1 MKYLIVLTAT
11 LVAASASFI
20 GHPGYPY
27 APQPYHQ
34 VAPYY
39 APYTPSSQHHSQD
52 EYGNFAYGY
61 ENVNSQKSESGN
73 AYGAVKGQYSYI
85 DAYGKSQTVD
95 YVADD
100 YGFRASGTNLVNS
113 ADALNTG
120 YRHKRSA
127 IYPYAPT
134 LAYSIVAT
142 HPTALY
148 NHAAPAAVAHHGP
161 AAIHA
166 SPVAAHH
173 GPAPAAHTAIA
184 SSQYRTQD
192 EYDNFSFG
200 YANENSQRQESGNGY
215 GGVSGSYSYVDA
227 YGKPHTVNYV
237 ADDLGFRATGTDLVN
252 SAYADKA
259 YRKKRSIGYP
269 AYPSYAPH
277 AYAPVARAYAPH
289 PIASIPAYHAPASK
303 TVVGSSETL
312 NILPEAGEETLSKAK
327 ACHCIQEWHGLS
339 IARMPRTAMKSKGEM
354 FKAEMRVQ
362 TFSQDSRALGNTVS
376 KNNTFTSLSLKPL
389 NGPVG
394 ELSSFSQ
401 LDAIVSSNVSTTD
414 NELNEALDILADWNK
429 VFVKLSRSITLFF
442 SEFQLFQVLFSQKPI
457 EFYPQRFGNLT
468 DCKIPFYKISMEKID
483 NTESIEVVSDER
495 LNDVSESLKK
505 ARSTAMDL
513 QKSLMNFGLFCVK
526 FGSELETLQKKVDE
540 MEDKFKMG
548 VNESN

>member
-134 LAYSIVAT
+134 LAYSVVAT

-148 NHAAPAAVAHHGP
+148 HHAAPAAVAHHGP

-289 PIASIPAYHAPASK
+289 PIASIPAYHAPA
-303 TVVGSSETL
+303 VASSQY
-312 NILPEAGEETLSKAK
+312 
-327 ACHCIQEWHGLS
+327 H
-339 IARMPRTAMKSKGEM
+339 
-354 FKAEMRVQ
+354 
-362 TFSQDSRALGNTVS
+362 SQD
-376 KNNTFTSLSLKPL
+376 
-389 NGPVG
+389 
-394 ELSSFSQ
+394 EY
-401 LDAIVSSNVSTTD
+401 D
-414 NELNEALDILADWNK
+414 NYNYGYQNIN
-429 VFVKLSRSITLFF
+429 
-442 SEFQLFQVLFSQKPI
+442 SQK
-457 EFYPQRFGNLT
+457 
-468 DCKIPFYKISMEKID
+468 
-483 NTESIEVVSDER
+483 
-495 LNDVSESLKK
+495 SESGN
-505 ARSTAMDL
+505 ARDVVKGSYSYIDSYG
-513 QKSLMNFGLFCVK
+513 KSQ
-526 FGSELETLQKKVDE
+526 T
-540 MEDKFKMG
+540 
-548 VNESN
+548 VNYVADGYGFRASGTNLVNSADALNTY